1 MQERILTPSQVAQI
15 LQIHQFTVLK
25 YIKQGKIKASK
36 IGRVYRIRE
45 SDLENFLDQ
54 SQSIAPK
61 IQEEGDKNVGKTKNK
76 NKKINKTKRLVESSN
91 QPEEK
96 IEVTVSKV
104 DKIET
109 SSEGTKRGG
118 DDEYY
123 ILR

>member
-45 SDLENFLDQ
+45 SDLEKFLDQ
-54 SQSIAPK
+54 SQSNSPK
-61 IQEEGDKNVGKTKNK
+61 IQEEGDQNVSKSKNK
-76 NKKINKTKRLVESSN
+76 NKKLKKTKKLAESSG
-91 QPEEK
+91 QESQE

-104 DKIET
+104 DMIET
-109 SSEGTKRGG
+109 SSEGAKLGG